1 MRRIS
6 APIGVAMLTLLSAG
20 VCLAR
25 STPISKADMGAQ
37 WPLKVDAGVL
47 DCTVV
52 GQLSNGEPIG
62 TVTFTAKGRTYAV
75 NGIAK
80 GHAKKHGWRD
90 VDEIWKK
97 DPANPGLKINIGPLI
112 SRGLALCE

>member
-1 MRRIS
+1 MTRFS
-6 APIGVAMLTLLSAG
+6 TFIGVVVLTLLSAT
-20 VCLAR
+20 VCVAR
-25 STPISKADMGAQ
+25 SAPISKGEMGKE

-47 DCTVV
+47 DCTIV
-52 GQLSNGEPIG
+52 GRLSGGDPIA
-62 TVTFTAKGRTYAV
+62 TVTFTAKGKTYAV

-97 DPANPGLKINIGPLI
+97 DPVAPGLKINIGPLI